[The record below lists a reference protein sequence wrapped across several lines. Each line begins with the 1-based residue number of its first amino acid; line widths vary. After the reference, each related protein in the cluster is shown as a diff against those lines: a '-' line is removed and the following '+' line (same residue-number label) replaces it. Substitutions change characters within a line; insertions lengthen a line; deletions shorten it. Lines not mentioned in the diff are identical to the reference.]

1 MGRASAARSRRTLP
15 REGDCLS
22 QRDGGPRTVRKTV
35 PGLRGADRAD
45 CLRGQRD
52 ELLRVLPDRW
62 AAPRRPRTVA
72 PDARRLAAH
81 ARGNGR
87 APPPLNRQYG
97 SARRRCDVVLAVL
110 PHRNDRARVAAR
122 LTGENIREQAEKQE
136 IGAGPTVWLLWAALD
151 ARVLEVLG

>member
-1 MGRASAARSRRTLP
+1 RTSSARSRRTLP
-15 REGDCLS
+15 REGDRLS
-22 QRDGGPRTVRKTV
+22 QRDGGPRTVRKTM

-87 APPPLNRQYG
+87 APPPLNRQPG
-97 SARRRCDVVLAVL
+97 RRDVRQPIEYA
-110 PHRNDRARVAAR
+110 RARHIGGIAVC
-122 LTGENIREQAEKQE
+122 IE
-136 IGAGPTVWLLWAALD
+136 IGLSD
-151 ARVLEVLG
+151 VLGVEL